1 MKIAFEWMKLTGRVK
16 KDITRVRSVSASL
29 YKLNASKPC
38 WFLHHSDGSNSC
50 NPISDAEPAAGQI
63 ISLAV
68 MSNVFLII
76 YSPHQHLTS
85 QGKPMYSKWAKEEGP
100 DK

>member
-1 MKIAFEWMKLTGRVK
+1 MF
-16 KDITRVRSVSASL
+16 
-29 YKLNASKPC
+29 
-38 WFLHHSDGSNSC
+38 
-50 NPISDAEPAAGQI
+50 DAELAAGQI

-85 QGKPMYSKWAKEEGP
+85 QGKPVYSKWAKEEGARQIAF
-100 DK
+100 KRS